1 MKQPAT
7 FGVEPYIFVNDIE
20 NVLPF
25 YMSQLGF
32 QLAISEGEPAHF
44 AQVIRN
50 SARLNLRRVDA
61 PVISPERREAEELLS
76 ATITVDDINAIYAEF
91 SATGAP
97 FFQHLHTA
105 QWGARTFIVR
115 DPEGNLIMFAA

>member
-1 MKQPAT
+1 MKQPPS
-7 FGVEPYIFVNDIE
+7 FGVEPYIFVGDIE

-25 YMSQLGF
+25 YTAGLGF
-32 QLAISEGEPAHF
+32 DLAISEGNPAHF
-44 AQVIRN
+44 AQVTRQ
-50 SARLNLRRVDA
+50 SARLNLRRVDT
-61 PVISPERREAEELLS
+61 PVIDPGRRNAEELLS

-91 SATGAP
+91 SARGVA